1 MSEISLTEIE
11 IVVDAEDERV
21 VTWRAEELIRAGY
34 DELDA
39 LELAFE
45 RQVDLHRAIDLLQR
59 GCPPKTAVRILL

>member
-1 MSEISLTEIE
+1 MSEMSLTEVE

-21 VTWRAEELIRAGY
+21 LSWRAEELIRAGY

-45 RQVDLHRAIDLLQR
+45 RDVDLHRAVDLVQH